1 MKLFKLIVLVLC
13 TGFLN
18 VGCTSTESPEQ
29 LIKKP
34 IYNEQEETVY
44 GKINDA
50 LDKGSTIIFP
60 KNSSEVASINDVD
73 LDNNNSD
80 ELVVFQKQEDLDE
93 GSSKVGFSILNDI
106 NKSNYAVR
114 DSYFVEGDSIEYA
127 NFYDLDNDGYK
138 EIILLTKKD
147 NKTTMEILKFK
158 DNKITRL
165 TKFNP
170 SWIEN
175 KDEFTETKVIVDN
188 LDNDGKLDIII
199 ANFNPQTHEM
209 AVSLTYFDQYIRLKD
224 FNLFNDVKNLESAYF
239 NVKKV
244 SKENK
249 GIVVDTKSFTGNDSY
264 TTQILYLENGKLEK
278 AFDENNIITKKP
290 YYIPVEDINNDG
302 IVEIPIINSNSKG
315 YSPKT
320 SANVSWHI
328 WNGKSKEHSNTV
340 FVSQIY
346 YNYKNNF
353 KLKLPNNLANQV
365 YVEED
370 YNDNKSE
377 FFYYDLRHTEPVK
390 LFTIS
395 KVSKNKL
402 DESKSPTTNNG
413 GFIILEND
421 SESFILQVNSPKIL
435 KDLNISEE
443 AIKEYFSVIY

>member
-34 IYNEQEETVY
+34 IYNEEESNAY
-44 GKINDA
+44 LKINEV
-50 LDKGSTIIFP
+50 LDKGSIITFP

-73 LDNNNSD
+73 LDNNNID
-80 ELVVFQKQEDLDE
+80 ETIVFEKQEDLDE
-93 GSSKVGFSILNDI
+93 GSSKVGFSILNDSK
-106 NKSNYAVR
+106 NGSYSVEDN
-114 DSYFVEGDSIEYA
+114 YFVDGDSIEYA

-147 NKTTMEILKFK
+147 DKATMEICKFK

-175 KDEFTETKVIVDN
+175 QDEFTEMKVIVEN

-199 ANFNPQTHEM
+199 ANFNPKTHVM
-209 AVSLTYFDQYIRLKD
+209 AVSLTYFDQYIRLRD
-224 FNLFNDVKNLESAYF
+224 VDLFNDVKSLESVYI

-244 SKENK
+244 RKDSK
-249 GIVVDTKSFTGNDSY
+249 GIVVDTKSFTGNDFY

-290 YYIPVEDINNDG
+290 YYIPVQDINNDG
-302 IVEIPIINSNSKG
+302 IAEIPIINSNSK
-315 YSPKT
+315 YSYKT

-328 WNGKSKEHSNTV
+328 WNGKTKEHSNTV

-346 YNYKNNF
+346 YNYKSNF
-353 KLKLPNNLANQV
+353 KLSLPNNLANQV
-365 YVEED
+365 YIEEN
-370 YNDNKSE
+370 YKDNKSE
-377 FFYYDLRHTEPVK
+377 FFYYDLHHTEPVK

-395 KVSKNKL
+395 KISKNKL

-421 SESFILQVNSPKIL
+421 SESFILQVNSPKVF

-443 AIKEYFSVIY
+443 AIKENFSVIY